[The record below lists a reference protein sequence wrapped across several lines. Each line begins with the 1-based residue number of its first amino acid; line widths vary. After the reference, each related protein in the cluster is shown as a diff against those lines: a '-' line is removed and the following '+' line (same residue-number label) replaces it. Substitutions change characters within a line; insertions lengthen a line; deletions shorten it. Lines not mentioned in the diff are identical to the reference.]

1 MTLKSPLY
9 LLLKFSTVPF
19 TIVLISSVS
28 TVGNGTVLNFAK
40 RYKNDLRVTFDQWPK
55 LHLRWDALSNPKIL

>member
-1 MTLKSPLY
+1 MTLKSSLY

-28 TVGNGTVLNFAK
+28 TVVNGTVLNFAK
-40 RYKNDLRVTFDQWPK
+40 RYKNDLSVNVDQWPK
-55 LHLRWDALSNPKIL
+55 LHLGFGCS